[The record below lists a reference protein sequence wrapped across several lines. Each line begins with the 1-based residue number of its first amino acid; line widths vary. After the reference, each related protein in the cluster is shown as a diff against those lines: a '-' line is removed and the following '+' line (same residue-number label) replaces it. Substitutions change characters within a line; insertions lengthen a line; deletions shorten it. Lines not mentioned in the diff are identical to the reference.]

1 MTKAYRQGQIL
12 NLIRTRP
19 VHTQEELAAA
29 LQEKGIPATQVTLS
43 RDIRDLSL
51 VKTSEGYRQ
60 LTPERSGPGLAALAA
75 DFLLDIRPAQ
85 NILVL
90 KTSPGHANT
99 IAVAIDHEN
108 WSEIVGTIAG
118 DDTILVIAPDT
129 LTADTL
135 RARLLALLAE

>member
-1 MTKAYRQGQIL
+1 MTKAYRQGQIV
-12 NLIRTRP
+12 NLVRNRDI
-19 VHTQEELAAA
+19 HTQEELAAA

-51 VKTSEGYRQ
+51 VKTAEGYRQ
-60 LTPERSGPGLAALAA
+60 LTPERAGPGLAALAA
-75 DFLLDIRPAQ
+75 DFLTDIRQAQ
-85 NILVL
+85 NLLVL

-108 WSEIVGTIAG
+108 WSDIVGTLAG
-118 DDTILVIAPDT
+118 DDTVLLIAPDT
-129 LTADTL
+129 FTADTL

>member
-1 MTKAYRQGQIL
+1 MTKAYRQGQIVKL
-12 NLIRTRP
+12 VRARDI
-19 VHTQEELAAA
+19 HTQEELAAA

-60 LTPERSGPGLAALAA
+60 LTPERAGPGLAALAA
-75 DFLLDIRPAQ
+75 DFLTDIRQAQ
-85 NILVL
+85 NLLIL

-108 WSEIVGTIAG
+108 WSDIVGTLAG
-118 DDTILVIAPDT
+118 DDTVLLIAPDNF
-129 LTADTL
+129 TADTL

>member
-1 MTKAYRQGQIL
+1 MTKAYRQGQIV
-12 NLIRTRP
+12 NLIRNREI
-19 VHTQEELAAA
+19 HTQEELAAA

-60 LTPERSGPGLAALAA
+60 LTPERAGPGLAALAA
-75 DFLLDIRPAQ
+75 DFLTDIRQAQ
-85 NILVL
+85 NLLIL

-108 WSEIVGTIAG
+108 WSDIVGTLAG
-118 DDTILVIAPDT
+118 DDTVLLIAPDNF
-129 LTADTL
+129 TADTL

>member
-19 VHTQEELAAA
+19 VHTQDELAAA

-118 DDTILVIAPDT
+118 DDTILVVAPDT

>member
-1 MTKAYRQGQIL
+1 MTKAYRQGQIV
-12 NLIRTRP
+12 NLVRNRDI
-19 VHTQEELAAA
+19 HTQEELAAA

-60 LTPERSGPGLAALAA
+60 LTPERAGPGLAALAA
-75 DFLLDIRPAQ
+75 DFLTDIRQAQ
-85 NILVL
+85 NLLIL

-108 WSEIVGTIAG
+108 WSDIVGTLAG
-118 DDTILVIAPDT
+118 DDTVLLIAPDNF
-129 LTADTL
+129 TADTL

>member
-1 MTKAYRQGQIL
+1 MTKAYRQGQIV
-12 NLIRTRP
+12 NLIRTQP

-29 LQEKGIPATQVTLS
+29 LQEKGIQATQVTLS
-43 RDIRDLSL
+43 RDIRDLNL

-60 LTPERSGPGLAALAA
+60 LTPERAGPGLAALAA
-75 DFLLDIRPAQ
+75 DFLTDIRQAQ
-85 NILVL
+85 NLLVL

-118 DDTILVIAPDT
+118 DDTILVVAPDIF
-129 LTADTL
+129 TADSL

>member
-1 MTKAYRQGQIL
+1 MTKAYRQGQIV
-12 NLIRTRP
+12 NLIRNREI
-19 VHTQEELAAA
+19 HTQEELAAA
-29 LQEKGIPATQVTLS
+29 LQERGIPATQVTLS

-60 LTPERSGPGLAALAA
+60 LTPERAGPGLAALAA
-75 DFLLDIRPAQ
+75 DFLTDIRQAQ
-85 NILVL
+85 NLLIL

-108 WSEIVGTIAG
+108 WSDIVGTLAG
-118 DDTILVIAPDT
+118 DDTVLLIAPDNF
-129 LTADTL
+129 TADTL

>member
-1 MTKAYRQGQIL
+1 MTKAYRQGQIVKL
-12 NLIRTRP
+12 VRAHDI
-19 VHTQEELAAA
+19 HTQEELAAA

-60 LTPERSGPGLAALAA
+60 LTPERAGPGLAALAA
-75 DFLLDIRPAQ
+75 DFLTDIRQAQ
-85 NILVL
+85 NLLIL

-108 WSEIVGTIAG
+108 WSDIVGTLAG
-118 DDTILVIAPDT
+118 DDTVLLIAPDNF
-129 LTADTL
+129 TADTL

>member
-1 MTKAYRQGQIL
+1 MTKAYRQGQIVSL
-12 NLIRTRP
+12 VRNREI
-19 VHTQEELAAA
+19 HTQEELAAA

-51 VKTSEGYRQ
+51 VKTAEGYRQ
-60 LTPERSGPGLAALAA
+60 LTPERAGPGLAALAA
-75 DFLLDIRPAQ
+75 DFLTDIRQAQ
-85 NILVL
+85 NLLVL

-108 WSEIVGTIAG
+108 WSDIVGTLAG
-118 DDTILVIAPDT
+118 DDTVLLIAPDT
-129 LTADTL
+129 FTADTL